1 MVSTT
6 DSRMLAAL
14 KAGGA
19 DYFLSVPCKLLGGMI
34 ESLEQDDSVMYF
46 PVTREEEGLGMCL
59 GASLAGR
66 LPCILMQDSGLGN
79 CVNALASTLQY
90 FQTPLVIVISLRGT
104 PGEKVGAQV
113 PMGKMTKELLALL
126 RIPMLHCHRPEDL
139 NELETFTRHAR
150 VSEGPVAVLMDF
162 NLAESGQ

>member
-1 MVSTT
+1 MASTN
-6 DSRMLAAL
+6 DSRILTAL
-14 KAGGA
+14 KAAGT

-34 ESLEQDDSVMYF
+34 ETLEGDNSVQYH

-79 CVNALASTLQY
+79 CVNAMVSTLQY
-90 FQTPLVIVISLRGT
+90 FQTPMVMVISLRGT

-113 PMGKMTKELLALL
+113 PMGMLTKDLLAMM
-126 RIPMLHCHRPEDL
+126 RIPVLHCHRAEDL
-139 NELETFTRHAR
+139 SELETFTRHAR
-150 VSEGPVAVLMDF
+150 ISEGPVAVLMDF
-162 NLAESGQ
+162 NLAESGK

>member
-1 MVSTT
+1 MASTT
-6 DSRMLAAL
+6 DSRILTAL
-14 KAGGA
+14 KAAGT

-34 ESLEQDDSVMYF
+34 ESLELDNSVLYY

-79 CVNALASTLQY
+79 CVNAFASTLQY
-90 FQTPLVIVISLRGT
+90 FQTPMVIVISLRGT

-113 PMGKMTKELLALL
+113 PMGMMTKDLLALL
-126 RIPMLHCHRPEDL
+126 RIPMLHCHRAEDL
-139 NELETFTRHAR
+139 DELETFVNHAR
-150 VSEGPVAVLMDF
+150 VCEGPVAVLLDF
-162 NLAESGQ
+162 NLVESAQ